1 MINKLLRV
9 CIILYNRLSENLAI
23 SFLERKR
30 RLAGTEMVP
39 QKDSKN
45 TIDKECEQREVLRK
59 IQTKTNSWSESNKL
73 LNQKVIDESSG
84 TRNEER

>member
-1 MINKLLRV
+1 
-9 CIILYNRLSENLAI
+9 
-23 SFLERKR
+23 
-30 RLAGTEMVP
+30 MVP

-73 LNQKVIDESSG
+73 LNQKVIDEISG